1 MECNGICLHSRK
13 GQNTNTC
20 YNTDETQKHKLK
32 KADTKD
38 YILYLHEVPQ
48 KSQMDQKANL

>member
-13 GQNTNTC
+13 GQNTNTF

-38 YILYLHEVPQ
+38 YILYLHEIPQ